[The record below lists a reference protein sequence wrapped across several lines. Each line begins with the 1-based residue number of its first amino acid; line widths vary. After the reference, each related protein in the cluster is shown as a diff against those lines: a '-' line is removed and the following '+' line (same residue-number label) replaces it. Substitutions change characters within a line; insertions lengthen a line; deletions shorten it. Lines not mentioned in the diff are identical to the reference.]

1 MQLLPS
7 ALHCVDFQLSK
18 TVVLPV
24 YKHFEALSVQLS
36 LTACCLD
43 PSVLNL
49 WDYSRRPR
57 VLYPVAGLPC
67 RNGIHT
73 HWIK

>member
-1 MQLLPS
+1 MQLLPF

-43 PSVLNL
+43 PSVLSL
-49 WDYSRRPR
+49 WDYSRQLLRPA
-57 VLYPVAGLPC
+57 LYEPLCIDLFEVG
-67 RNGIHT
+67 
-73 HWIK
+73 